1 MLNILQVWTVNFQM
15 LKLVLEKAEEPDTWK
30 ESRKPMVGHTA
41 SLFTL
46 LNFPVVFIS
55 ICHDTYLAH
64 FVYFLFST
72 V

>member
-1 MLNILQVWTVNFQM
+1 
-15 LKLVLEKAEEPDTWK
+15 
-30 ESRKPMVGHTA
+30 MVGHTA